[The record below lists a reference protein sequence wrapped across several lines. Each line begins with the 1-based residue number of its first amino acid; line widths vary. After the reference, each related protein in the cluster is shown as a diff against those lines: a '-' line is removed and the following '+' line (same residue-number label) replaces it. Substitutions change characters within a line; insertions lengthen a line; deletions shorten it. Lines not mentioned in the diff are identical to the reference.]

1 MGQSDVT
8 APTSQ
13 ASKQEQPS
21 PPDAGNL
28 SRVPPLTL
36 VLGSIISVQFGAAIS
51 VTIFDQVGVA
61 GSTLLRLAFASLFL
75 FLLSRPKVAQWSA
88 RQVKMAIAFGMILA
102 AMNLAFYFAID
113 ILPVGIA
120 TTIEFLGP
128 ISIAAIFSRRLL
140 DGLWVALA
148 AAGVVLIA
156 QPWIGGT
163 LELEGVLL
171 ALLAAFFWAVYIL
184 IAQRAGEVFP
194 DRDGLTVA
202 MMIGTAIVFV
212 PGVISGGSTLITPH
226 ILLLGA
232 VIGLLSSLIPY
243 SFELEA
249 LRRMPARVFGT
260 LMSIEPAVAVLA
272 GFIILSQKPTLL
284 ELFAISLVV
293 IASVGVTRSARALPA
308 EAAIEA

>member
-1 MGQSDVT
+1 MF
-8 APTSQ
+8 
-13 ASKQEQPS
+13 
-21 PPDAGNL
+21 
-28 SRVPPLTL
+28 
-36 VLGSIISVQFGAAIS
+36 GSIISVQFGAAIS
-51 VTIFDQVGVA
+51 VTIFDEVGVA

-75 FLLSRPKVAQWSA
+75 FLLSRPKVSQWSA
-88 RQVKMAIAFGMILA
+88 RQVKMAIAFGVTLA

-120 TTIEFLGP
+120 TTIEFIGP

-156 QPWIGGT
+156 QPWSGGS
-163 LELEGVLL
+163 LELEGVLM

-194 DRDGLTVA
+194 DRDGLTIA
-202 MMIGTAIVFV
+202 MMIGTAIVFI
-212 PGVISGGSTLITPH
+212 PGVASAGAMLVTPQ

-249 LRRMPARVFGT
+249 LRRMPTRVFGT

-272 GFIILSQKPTLL
+272 GFIVLSQKPTLL
-284 ELFAISLVV
+284 ELVAISLVV
-293 IASVGVTRSARALPA
+293 VASVGVTRSARALPA

>member
-1 MGQSDVT
+1 M
-8 APTSQ
+8 PTSQ
-13 ASKQEQPS
+13 ASNQEPHDPENSGTLGRVS
-21 PPDAGNL
+21 PLA
-28 SRVPPLTL
+28 L
-36 VLGSIISVQFGAAIS
+36 VFGSIISVQFGAAIS
-51 VTIFDQVGVA
+51 VTIFDEVGVA

-75 FLLSRPKVAQWSA
+75 FLLSRPKVLQWSA
-88 RQVKMAIAFGMILA
+88 RQVRMAIAFGVTLA

-113 ILPVGIA
+113 ILPVGVA
-120 TTIEFLGP
+120 TTIEFIGP

-156 QPWIGGT
+156 QPWSAGS

-184 IAQRAGEVFP
+184 IAQRAGEIFP
-194 DRDGLTVA
+194 DRDGLTIA
-202 MMIGTAIVFV
+202 MMIGTAIVFI
-212 PGVISGGSTLITPH
+212 PGVASGGAMLVTPQ

-260 LMSIEPAVAVLA
+260 LMSIEPAVAVFT
-272 GFIILSQKPTLL
+272 GFVVLSQKPTLL

-293 IASVGVTRSARALPA
+293 AASIGVTRSARALPP

>member
-1 MGQSDVT
+1 
-8 APTSQ
+8 
-13 ASKQEQPS
+13 
-21 PPDAGNL
+21 
-28 SRVPPLTL
+28 
-36 VLGSIISVQFGAAIS
+36 
-51 VTIFDQVGVA
+51 
-61 GSTLLRLAFASLFL
+61 
-75 FLLSRPKVAQWSA
+75 
-88 RQVKMAIAFGMILA
+88 MILA

-156 QPWIGGT
+156 QPWSGGS
-163 LELEGVLL
+163 LELEGVLM

-194 DRDGLTVA
+194 DRDGLTIA
-202 MMIGTAIVFV
+202 MMIGTAIVFI
-212 PGVISGGSTLITPH
+212 PGVASAGAMLVTPQ

-249 LRRMPARVFGT
+249 LRRMPTRVFGT

-272 GFIILSQKPTLL
+272 GFIILSQTPTLF

>member
-1 MGQSDVT
+1 MF
-8 APTSQ
+8 
-13 ASKQEQPS
+13 
-21 PPDAGNL
+21 
-28 SRVPPLTL
+28 
-36 VLGSIISVQFGAAIS
+36 GSIISVQFGAAIS
-51 VTIFDQVGVA
+51 VTIFDEVGVA

-75 FLLSRPKVAQWSA
+75 FLLSRPKVLQWSA
-88 RQVKMAIAFGMILA
+88 RQVKMAIAFGVTLA
-102 AMNLAFYFAID
+102 AMNSAFYFAID
-113 ILPVGIA
+113 ILPIGVA
-120 TTIEFLGP
+120 TTIEFIGP

-156 QPWIGGT
+156 QPWSGGS
-163 LELEGVLL
+163 LELEGVLM

-194 DRDGLTVA
+194 DRDGLTIA
-202 MMIGTAIVFV
+202 MMIGTAIVFI
-212 PGVISGGSTLITPH
+212 PGVASGGAMLVTPQ

-260 LMSIEPAVAVLA
+260 LMSVEPAVAVLS
-272 GFIILSQKPTLL
+272 GFIVLSQKPTLL
-284 ELFAISLVV
+284 ELVAISLVV
-293 IASVGVTRSARALPA
+293 AASVGVTRSARALPP

>member
-1 MGQSDVT
+1 
-8 APTSQ
+8 
-13 ASKQEQPS
+13 
-21 PPDAGNL
+21 
-28 SRVPPLTL
+28 L
-36 VLGSIISVQFGAAIS
+36 VFGSIISVQFGAAIS
-51 VTIFDQVGVA
+51 VTIFDEVGVA

-75 FLLSRPKVAQWSA
+75 FLLSRPKVLQWSA
-88 RQVKMAIAFGMILA
+88 RQVKMAIAFGVTLA
-102 AMNLAFYFAID
+102 AMNSAFYFAID
-113 ILPVGIA
+113 ILPIGVA
-120 TTIEFLGP
+120 TTIEFIGP

-156 QPWIGGT
+156 QPWSGGS
-163 LELEGVLL
+163 LELEGVLM

-194 DRDGLTVA
+194 DRDGLTIA
-202 MMIGTAIVFV
+202 MMIGTAIVFI
-212 PGVISGGSTLITPH
+212 PGVASGGAMLVTPQ

-260 LMSIEPAVAVLA
+260 LMSVEPAVAVLS
-272 GFIILSQKPTLL
+272 GFIVLSQKPTLL
-284 ELFAISLVV
+284 ELVAISLVV
-293 IASVGVTRSARALPA
+293 AASVGVTRSARALPP

>member
-1 MGQSDVT
+1 MC
-8 APTSQ
+8 
-13 ASKQEQPS
+13 
-21 PPDAGNL
+21 
-28 SRVPPLTL
+28 
-36 VLGSIISVQFGAAIS
+36 GSIISVQFGAAIS
-51 VTIFDQVGVA
+51 VTIFDEVGVA

-75 FLLSRPKVAQWSA
+75 FLLSRPKVSQWSA
-88 RQVKMAIAFGMILA
+88 RQVKMAIAFGVTLA

-120 TTIEFLGP
+120 TTIEFIGP

-156 QPWIGGT
+156 QPWSGGS
-163 LELEGVLL
+163 LELEGVLM

-194 DRDGLTVA
+194 DRDGLTIA
-202 MMIGTAIVFV
+202 MMIGTAIVFI
-212 PGVISGGSTLITPH
+212 PGVASAGAMLVTPQILI
-226 ILLLGA
+226 LGA

-249 LRRMPARVFGT
+249 LRRMPTRVFGT

-272 GFIILSQKPTLL
+272 GFIVLSQKPTLL
-284 ELFAISLVV
+284 ELVAISLVV
-293 IASVGVTRSARALPA
+293 VASVGVTRSARALPA

>member
-1 MGQSDVT
+1 MGRI
-8 APTSQ
+8 
-13 ASKQEQPS
+13 
-21 PPDAGNL
+21 PPVSL
-28 SRVPPLTL
+28 I
-36 VLGSIISVQFGAAIS
+36 LGSVISVQFGAAIS
-51 VTIFDQVGVA
+51 VTIFNEVGVA

-75 FLLSRPKVAQWSA
+75 LLLSRPKVAQWSRA
-88 RQVKMAIAFGMILA
+88 QVKMVLLFGMVLA
-102 AMNLAFYFAID
+102 AMNLSFSFAIN

-140 DGLWVALA
+140 DGLWVVLA

-156 QPWIGGT
+156 QPWSGGGN
-163 LELEGVLL
+163 LELSGVLL
-171 ALLAAFFWAVYIL
+171 ALLSAFFWGIYIL
-184 IAQRAGEVFP
+184 IAQSSNKVFP

-202 MMIGTAIVFV
+202 MMIGMAIVFI
-212 PGVISGGSTLITPH
+212 PGVISGGSTLVTPH

-260 LMSIEPAVAVLA
+260 LMSIEPAVAVFT
-272 GFIILSQKPTLL
+272 GFIVLSQKPTLL
-284 ELFAISLVV
+284 ELFAIALVV
-293 IASVGVTRSARALPA
+293 IASIGVTRTARALPA

>member
-1 MGQSDVT
+1 MF
-8 APTSQ
+8 
-13 ASKQEQPS
+13 
-21 PPDAGNL
+21 
-28 SRVPPLTL
+28 
-36 VLGSIISVQFGAAIS
+36 GSIISVQFGAAIS
-51 VTIFDQVGVA
+51 VTIFDEVGVA

-75 FLLSRPKVAQWSA
+75 FLLSRPKVSQWSA
-88 RQVKMAIAFGMILA
+88 RQVKMAIAFGVTLA

-120 TTIEFLGP
+120 TTIEFIGP

-156 QPWIGGT
+156 QPWSGGS
-163 LELEGVLL
+163 LELEGVLM

-194 DRDGLTVA
+194 DRDGLTIA
-202 MMIGTAIVFV
+202 MMIGTAIVFI
-212 PGVISGGSTLITPH
+212 PGVASGGAMLVTPQ

-249 LRRMPARVFGT
+249 LRRMPTRVFGT

-272 GFIILSQKPTLL
+272 GFIVLSQKPTLL

>member
-1 MGQSDVT
+1 M
-8 APTSQ
+8 PTSQ
-13 ASKQEQPS
+13 AAKQEQPS
-21 PPDAGNL
+21 PPDAGTL
-28 SRVPPLTL
+28 GRVPPLAL

-51 VTIFDQVGVA
+51 VTIFDEIGVA
-61 GSTLLRLAFASLFL
+61 GSTLLRLAFAALFL
-75 FLLSRPKVAQWSA
+75 FLLGRPKVAQWSA
-88 RQVKMAIAFGMILA
+88 RQAKMAIAFGLILA
-102 AMNLAFYFAID
+102 AMNLAFYFAIN

-156 QPWIGGT
+156 QPWSGGT
-163 LELEGVLL
+163 LELDGVLL

-202 MMIGTAIVFV
+202 MMIGTAIVFI
-212 PGVISGGSTLITPH
+212 PGVISGGSVLVTPH

-249 LRRMPARVFGT
+249 LRRMPTRVFGT

-272 GFIILSQKPTLL
+272 GFIILSQTPTLL

>member
-1 MGQSDVT
+1 MT
-8 APTSQ
+8 TSQ
-13 ASKQEQPS
+13 ASNQEPHGPDKSGTLGRVS
-21 PPDAGNL
+21 PLA
-28 SRVPPLTL
+28 L
-36 VLGSIISVQFGAAIS
+36 VFGSIISVQFGAAIS
-51 VTIFDQVGVA
+51 VTIFDEVGVA
-61 GSTLLRLAFASLFL
+61 GSTLLRLAFAALFL
-75 FLLSRPKVAQWSA
+75 FLLSRPKVSQWSA
-88 RQVKMAIAFGMILA
+88 TQVRTAILFGVILA
-102 AMNLAFYFAID
+102 AMNLAFYFAIN

-156 QPWIGGT
+156 QPWNGGGD
-163 LELEGVLL
+163 LELAGVLL
-171 ALLAAFFWAVYIL
+171 ALLSAFFWGIYIL
-184 IAQRAGEVFP
+184 IAQRAGEIFP

-202 MMIGTAIVFV
+202 MMIGMTIAFI
-212 PGVISGGSTLITPH
+212 PGVLSGGSTLVTPH
-226 ILLLGA
+226 ILLIGA

-249 LRRMPARVFGT
+249 LRRMPTRVFGT
-260 LMSIEPAVAVLA
+260 LMSIEPAVAVFT
-272 GFIILSQKPTLL
+272 GFIVLNQKPTLL

-293 IASVGVTRSARALPA
+293 IASVGVTRTAPPLPA

>member
-1 MGQSDVT
+1 M
-8 APTSQ
+8 PTSQ
-13 ASKQEQPS
+13 ASNQEPHAPESSGTLGRVS
-21 PPDAGNL
+21 PLA
-28 SRVPPLTL
+28 L
-36 VLGSIISVQFGAAIS
+36 VFGSIISVQFGAAIS
-51 VTIFDQVGVA
+51 VTIFDEVGVA

-75 FLLSRPKVAQWSA
+75 FLLSRPKVLQWSA
-88 RQVKMAIAFGMILA
+88 RQVKMAIAFGVTLA

-113 ILPVGIA
+113 ILPVGVA
-120 TTIEFLGP
+120 TTIEFIGP

-156 QPWIGGT
+156 QPWSGGS

-184 IAQRAGEVFP
+184 IAQRAGEIFP
-194 DRDGLTVA
+194 DRDGLTIA
-202 MMIGTAIVFV
+202 MMIGTAIVFI
-212 PGVISGGSTLITPH
+212 PGVASGGAMLVTPQ

-260 LMSIEPAVAVLA
+260 LMSIEPAVAVFT
-272 GFIILSQKPTLL
+272 GFVVLSQKPTLL

-293 IASVGVTRSARALPA
+293 AASIGVTRSARALPP

>member
-1 MGQSDVT
+1 MF
-8 APTSQ
+8 
-13 ASKQEQPS
+13 
-21 PPDAGNL
+21 
-28 SRVPPLTL
+28 
-36 VLGSIISVQFGAAIS
+36 GSIISVQFGAAIS
-51 VTIFDQVGVA
+51 VTIFDEVGVA

-75 FLLSRPKVAQWSA
+75 FLLSRPKVSQWSA
-88 RQVKMAIAFGMILA
+88 RQVKMAIAFGVTLA
-102 AMNLAFYFAID
+102 AMNLAFYSAID

-120 TTIEFLGP
+120 TTIEFIGP

-156 QPWIGGT
+156 QPWSGGS
-163 LELEGVLL
+163 LELEGVLM

-194 DRDGLTVA
+194 DRDGLTIA
-202 MMIGTAIVFV
+202 MMIGTAIVFI
-212 PGVISGGSTLITPH
+212 PGVASAGAMLVTPQ

-249 LRRMPARVFGT
+249 LRRMPTRVFGT

-272 GFIILSQKPTLL
+272 GFIVLSQKPTLL
-284 ELFAISLVV
+284 ELVAISLVV
-293 IASVGVTRSARALPA
+293 VASVGVTRSARALPA

>member
-1 MGQSDVT
+1 M
-8 APTSQ
+8 PTSQ
-13 ASKQEQPS
+13 ASNQEPHDPENSGTLGRVS
-21 PPDAGNL
+21 PLA
-28 SRVPPLTL
+28 L
-36 VLGSIISVQFGAAIS
+36 VFGSIISVQFGAAIS
-51 VTIFDQVGVA
+51 VTIFDEVGVA

-75 FLLSRPKVAQWSA
+75 FLLSRPKVLQWSA
-88 RQVKMAIAFGMILA
+88 RQVRMAIAFGVTLA

-113 ILPVGIA
+113 ILPVGVA
-120 TTIEFLGP
+120 TTIEFIGP

-156 QPWIGGT
+156 QPWSGGS

-194 DRDGLTVA
+194 DRDGLTIA
-202 MMIGTAIVFV
+202 MMIGTAIVFI
-212 PGVISGGSTLITPH
+212 PGVASAGAMLVTPQ

-249 LRRMPARVFGT
+249 LRRMPTRVFGT

-272 GFIILSQKPTLL
+272 GFIVLSQKPTLL
-284 ELFAISLVV
+284 ELVAISLVV
-293 IASVGVTRSARALPA
+293 VASVGVTRSARALPA

>member
-1 MGQSDVT
+1 MF
-8 APTSQ
+8 
-13 ASKQEQPS
+13 
-21 PPDAGNL
+21 
-28 SRVPPLTL
+28 
-36 VLGSIISVQFGAAIS
+36 GSIISVQFGAAIS
-51 VTIFDQVGVA
+51 VTIFDEVGVA

-75 FLLSRPKVAQWSA
+75 FLLSRPKVSQWSA
-88 RQVKMAIAFGMILA
+88 RQVKMAIAFGVTLA

-120 TTIEFLGP
+120 TTIEFIGP

-156 QPWIGGT
+156 QPWSGGS
-163 LELEGVLL
+163 LELEGVLM

-194 DRDGLTVA
+194 DRDGLTIA
-202 MMIGTAIVFV
+202 MMIGTAIVFI
-212 PGVISGGSTLITPH
+212 PGVASAGAMLVTPQ

-249 LRRMPARVFGT
+249 LRRMPTRVFGT

-272 GFIILSQKPTLL
+272 GFIVLSQKPTLL

>member
-1 MGQSDVT
+1 V
-8 APTSQ
+8 PTSQ
-13 ASKQEQPS
+13 APKQEPHDPESSGTLGRVS
-21 PPDAGNL
+21 PLA
-28 SRVPPLTL
+28 L
-36 VLGSIISVQFGAAIS
+36 VFGSIISVQFGAAIS
-51 VTIFDQVGVA
+51 VTIFDEVGVA
-61 GSTLLRLAFASLFL
+61 GSTLLRLAFASVFL
-75 FLLSRPKVAQWSA
+75 FLLSRPKVSQWSA
-88 RQVKMAIAFGMILA
+88 RQVKMAVAFGVTLA
-102 AMNLAFYFAID
+102 AMNLAFYLAID

-156 QPWIGGT
+156 QPWSAGS

-184 IAQRAGEVFP
+184 IAQRAGEIFP
-194 DRDGLTVA
+194 DRDGLTIA
-202 MMIGTAIVFV
+202 MMIGTAIVFI
-212 PGVISGGSTLITPH
+212 PGVASGGSMLVTPQ

-260 LMSIEPAVAVLA
+260 LMSVEPAVAVLA
-272 GFIILSQKPTLL
+272 GFIVLSQKPTLL
-284 ELFAISLVV
+284 ELVAISLVV
-293 IASVGVTRSARALPA
+293 AASVGVTRSARALPP

>member
-1 MGQSDVT
+1 
-8 APTSQ
+8 
-13 ASKQEQPS
+13 
-21 PPDAGNL
+21 
-28 SRVPPLTL
+28 L
-36 VLGSIISVQFGAAIS
+36 VFGSIISVQFGAAIS
-51 VTIFDQVGVA
+51 VTIFDEVGVA

-75 FLLSRPKVAQWSA
+75 FLLSRPKVSQWSA
-88 RQVKMAIAFGMILA
+88 RQVKMAIAFGVTLA

-120 TTIEFLGP
+120 TTIEFIGP

-156 QPWIGGT
+156 QPWSGGS
-163 LELEGVLL
+163 LELEGVLM

-194 DRDGLTVA
+194 DRDGLTIA
-202 MMIGTAIVFV
+202 MMIGTAIVFI
-212 PGVISGGSTLITPH
+212 PGVASAGAMLVTPQ

-249 LRRMPARVFGT
+249 LRRMPTRVFGT

-272 GFIILSQKPTLL
+272 GFIVLSQKPTLL
-284 ELFAISLVV
+284 ELVAISLVV
-293 IASVGVTRSARALPA
+293 VASVGVTRSARALPA

>member
-1 MGQSDVT
+1 M
-8 APTSQ
+8 PTSQ
-13 ASKQEQPS
+13 ASNQEPHDPENSGTLGRVS
-21 PPDAGNL
+21 PLA
-28 SRVPPLTL
+28 L
-36 VLGSIISVQFGAAIS
+36 VFGSIISVQFGAAIS
-51 VTIFDQVGVA
+51 VTIFDEVGVA

-75 FLLSRPKVAQWSA
+75 FLLSRPKVLQWSA
-88 RQVKMAIAFGMILA
+88 RQVRMAIAFGVTLA

-113 ILPVGIA
+113 ILPVGVA
-120 TTIEFLGP
+120 TTIEFIGP

-156 QPWIGGT
+156 QPWSGGS

-184 IAQRAGEVFP
+184 IAQRAGEIFP
-194 DRDGLTVA
+194 DRDGLTIA
-202 MMIGTAIVFV
+202 MMIGTAIVFI
-212 PGVISGGSTLITPH
+212 PGVASGGAMLVTPQ

-260 LMSIEPAVAVLA
+260 LMSIEPAVAVFT
-272 GFIILSQKPTLL
+272 GFVVLSQKPTLL

-293 IASVGVTRSARALPA
+293 AASIGVTRSARALPP

>member
-1 MGQSDVT
+1 MT
-8 APTSQ
+8 TSQ
-13 ASKQEQPS
+13 ASNQEPHGPDQSGTLGRVS
-21 PPDAGNL
+21 PLA
-28 SRVPPLTL
+28 L
-36 VLGSIISVQFGAAIS
+36 VFGSIISVQFGAAIS
-51 VTIFDQVGVA
+51 VTIFDEVGVA
-61 GSTLLRLAFASLFL
+61 GSTLLRLAFAALFL
-75 FLLSRPKVAQWSA
+75 FLLSRPKVSQWSA
-88 RQVKMAIAFGMILA
+88 TQVRTAILFGVILA
-102 AMNLAFYFAID
+102 AMNLAFYFAIN

-156 QPWIGGT
+156 QPWNGGGD
-163 LELEGVLL
+163 LELAGVLL
-171 ALLAAFFWAVYIL
+171 ALLSAFFWGIYIL
-184 IAQRAGEVFP
+184 IAQRAGEIFP

-202 MMIGTAIVFV
+202 MMIGMTIAFI
-212 PGVISGGSTLITPH
+212 PGVLSGGSTLVTPH
-226 ILLLGA
+226 ILLIGA

-249 LRRMPARVFGT
+249 LRRMPTRVFGT
-260 LMSIEPAVAVLA
+260 LMSIEPAVAVFT
-272 GFIILSQKPTLL
+272 GFIVLNQKPTLL

-293 IASVGVTRSARALPA
+293 IASVGVTTTAPPLPA

>member
-1 MGQSDVT
+1 M
-8 APTSQ
+8 
-13 ASKQEQPS
+13 
-21 PPDAGNL
+21 
-28 SRVPPLTL
+28 PPLGL

-51 VTIFDQVGVA
+51 VTIFDEVGVA
-61 GSTLLRLAFASLFL
+61 GSTLLRLAFAALFL
-75 FLLSRPKVAQWSA
+75 FLLSRPKVSKWSA
-88 RQVKMAIAFGMILA
+88 TQVRMAILFGVILA
-102 AMNLAFYFAID
+102 AMNLAFYLAID
-113 ILPVGIA
+113 ILPIGIA

-128 ISIAAIFSRRLL
+128 ISVAAIFSRKLT
-140 DGLWVALA
+140 DVIWVALA

-156 QPWIGGT
+156 QPWNGGGG
-163 LELEGVLL
+163 LELAGVLL
-171 ALLAAFFWAVYIL
+171 ALLAAFFWGVYIL
-184 IAQRAGEVFP
+184 VAQRAGEVFP

-212 PGVISGGSTLITPH
+212 PGVAAGGSTLVTPH

-243 SFELEA
+243 SFELDA

-272 GFIILSQKPTLL
+272 GFIVLSQQPTLL
-284 ELFAISLVV
+284 QMFAIALVV
-293 IASVGVTRSARALPA
+293 IASVGVTRSARPLPA

>member
-1 MGQSDVT
+1 MF
-8 APTSQ
+8 
-13 ASKQEQPS
+13 
-21 PPDAGNL
+21 
-28 SRVPPLTL
+28 
-36 VLGSIISVQFGAAIS
+36 GSIISVQFGAAIS
-51 VTIFDQVGVA
+51 VTIFDEVGVA

-88 RQVKMAIAFGMILA
+88 RQVKMAIAFGVTLA
-102 AMNLAFYFAID
+102 AMNLAFYSAID
-113 ILPVGIA
+113 ILPVGVA
-120 TTIEFLGP
+120 TTIEFIGP

-156 QPWIGGT
+156 QPWSGGS
-163 LELEGVLL
+163 LELEGVLM

-194 DRDGLTVA
+194 DRDGLTIA
-202 MMIGTAIVFV
+202 MMIGTAIVFI
-212 PGVISGGSTLITPH
+212 PGVASGGAMLVTPQ

-260 LMSIEPAVAVLA
+260 LMSVEPAVAVLA
-272 GFIILSQKPTLL
+272 GFIVLSQKPTML
-284 ELFAISLVV
+284 ELVAISLVV
-293 IASVGVTRSARALPA
+293 AASVGVTRSARALPP

>member
-1 MGQSDVT
+1 M
-8 APTSQ
+8 PTSQ
-13 ASKQEQPS
+13 ASNQEPHDPENSGTLGRVS
-21 PPDAGNL
+21 PLA
-28 SRVPPLTL
+28 L
-36 VLGSIISVQFGAAIS
+36 VFGSIISVQFGAAIS
-51 VTIFDQVGVA
+51 VTIFDEVGVA

-75 FLLSRPKVAQWSA
+75 FLLSRPKVLQWSA
-88 RQVKMAIAFGMILA
+88 RQVKMAIAFGVTLA

-113 ILPVGIA
+113 ILPVGVA
-120 TTIEFLGP
+120 TTIEFIGP

-156 QPWIGGT
+156 QPWSAGS

-184 IAQRAGEVFP
+184 IAQRAGEIFP
-194 DRDGLTVA
+194 DRDGLTIA
-202 MMIGTAIVFV
+202 MMIGTAIVFI
-212 PGVISGGSTLITPH
+212 PGVASGGAMLVTPQ

-260 LMSIEPAVAVLA
+260 LMSIEPAVAVFT
-272 GFIILSQKPTLL
+272 GFVVLSQKPTLL

-293 IASVGVTRSARALPA
+293 AASIGVTRSARALPP

>member
-1 MGQSDVT
+1 VT
-8 APTSQ
+8 TSQ
-13 ASKQEQPS
+13 ASNQEPHGPDKSGTLGRVS
-21 PPDAGNL
+21 PLA
-28 SRVPPLTL
+28 L
-36 VLGSIISVQFGAAIS
+36 VFGSIISVQFGAAIS
-51 VTIFDQVGVA
+51 VTIFDEVGVA
-61 GSTLLRLAFASLFL
+61 GSTLLRLAFAALFL
-75 FLLSRPKVAQWSA
+75 FLLSRPKVSQWSA
-88 RQVKMAIAFGMILA
+88 TQVRTAILFGVILA
-102 AMNLAFYFAID
+102 AMNLAFYFAIN

-156 QPWIGGT
+156 QPWNGGGD
-163 LELEGVLL
+163 LELAGVLL
-171 ALLAAFFWAVYIL
+171 ALLSAFFWGIYIL
-184 IAQRAGEVFP
+184 IAQRAGEIFP

-202 MMIGTAIVFV
+202 MMIGMTIAFI
-212 PGVISGGSTLITPH
+212 PGVLSGGSTLVTPH
-226 ILLLGA
+226 ILLIGA

-249 LRRMPARVFGT
+249 LRRMPTRVFGT
-260 LMSIEPAVAVLA
+260 LMSIEPAVAVFT
-272 GFIILSQKPTLL
+272 GFIVLNQKPTLL

-293 IASVGVTRSARALPA
+293 IASVGVTRTAPPLPA

>member
-1 MGQSDVT
+1 M
-8 APTSQ
+8 PTSQ
-13 ASKQEQPS
+13 ASNQEPHDPENSGTLGRVS
-21 PPDAGNL
+21 PLA
-28 SRVPPLTL
+28 L
-36 VLGSIISVQFGAAIS
+36 VFGSIISVQFGAAIS
-51 VTIFDQVGVA
+51 VTIFDEVGVA

-75 FLLSRPKVAQWSA
+75 FLLSRPKVLQWSA
-88 RQVKMAIAFGMILA
+88 RQVKMAIAFGVTLA

-113 ILPVGIA
+113 ILPVGVA
-120 TTIEFLGP
+120 TTIEFIGP

-156 QPWIGGT
+156 QPWSGGS

-184 IAQRAGEVFP
+184 IAQRAGEIFP
-194 DRDGLTVA
+194 DRDGLTIA
-202 MMIGTAIVFV
+202 MMIGTAIVFI
-212 PGVISGGSTLITPH
+212 PGVASGGAMLVTPQ

-260 LMSIEPAVAVLA
+260 LMSIEPAVAVFT
-272 GFIILSQKPTLL
+272 GFVVLSQKPTLL

-293 IASVGVTRSARALPA
+293 AASIGVTRSARALPP

>member
-1 MGQSDVT
+1 MPKPEASNSE
-8 APTSQ
+8 PTSPGG
-13 ASKQEQPS
+13 S
-21 PPDAGNL
+21 GTL
-28 SRVPPLTL
+28 GRVPPVSLI
-36 VLGSIISVQFGAAIS
+36 LGSVISVQFGAAIS
-51 VTIFDQVGVA
+51 VTIFSEVGVA
-61 GSTLLRLAFASLFL
+61 GSTLLRLTFASLFL
-75 FLLSRPKVAQWSA
+75 LLLSRPKVAQWSRA
-88 RQVKMAIAFGMILA
+88 QMKMALLFGMVLA
-102 AMNLAFYFAID
+102 AMNLSFYFAIN

-140 DGLWVALA
+140 DGLWVMLA

-156 QPWIGGT
+156 QPWSGGGN
-163 LELEGVLL
+163 LELSGVLL
-171 ALLAAFFWAVYIL
+171 ALLSAFFWGVYIL
-184 IAQRAGEVFP
+184 IAQSSNKVFP

-202 MMIGTAIVFV
+202 MMIGTAIVFI
-212 PGVISGGSTLITPH
+212 PGVISGGSTLVTPH

-260 LMSIEPAVAVLA
+260 LMSIEPAVAVFT
-272 GFIILSQKPTLL
+272 GFVVLSQKPTLL
-284 ELFAISLVV
+284 ELFAIALVV
-293 IASVGVTRSARALPA
+293 IASIGVTRTARALPA

>member
-1 MGQSDVT
+1 MPTAQSSD
-8 APTSQ
+8 
-13 ASKQEQPS
+13 EGQPS
-21 PPDAGNL
+21 PQGSVTL
-28 SRVPPLTL
+28 GRIPPLTL
-36 VLGSIISVQFGAAIS
+36 VFGSIISVQFGAAIS
-51 VTIFDQVGVA
+51 VTIFDEVGVA

-75 FLLSRPKVAQWSA
+75 FLLSRPKVSQWSA
-88 RQVKMAIAFGMILA
+88 RQVKMAIAFGVTLA
-102 AMNLAFYFAID
+102 AMNLAFYSAID

-120 TTIEFLGP
+120 TTIEFIGP

-156 QPWIGGT
+156 QPWSGGS
-163 LELEGVLL
+163 LELEGVLM

-194 DRDGLTVA
+194 DRDGLTIA
-202 MMIGTAIVFV
+202 MMIGTAIVFI
-212 PGVISGGSTLITPH
+212 PGVASGGAMLVTPQ

-249 LRRMPARVFGT
+249 LRRMPTRVFGT

-272 GFIILSQKPTLL
+272 GFIVLSQKPTLL
-284 ELFAISLVV
+284 ELVAISLVV
-293 IASVGVTRSARALPA
+293 VASVGVTRSARALPA

>member
-1 MGQSDVT
+1 MWKVNVPTTQSSDLV
-8 APTSQ
+8 P
-13 ASKQEQPS
+13 PS
-21 PPDAGNL
+21 PQGSGTL
-28 SRVPPLTL
+28 GRVPPLTL
-36 VLGSIISVQFGAAIS
+36 VFGSIISVQFGAAIS
-51 VTIFDQVGVA
+51 VTIFDEVGVA

-75 FLLSRPKVAQWSA
+75 FLLSRPKVSQWSA
-88 RQVKMAIAFGMILA
+88 RQVKMAIAFGVTLA

-120 TTIEFLGP
+120 TTIEFIGP

-156 QPWIGGT
+156 QPWSGGS
-163 LELEGVLL
+163 LELEGVLM

-194 DRDGLTVA
+194 DRDGLTIA
-202 MMIGTAIVFV
+202 MMIGTAIVFI
-212 PGVISGGSTLITPH
+212 PGVASAGAMLVTPQ

-272 GFIILSQKPTLL
+272 GFIILSQTPTLF

>member
-1 MGQSDVT
+1 MT
-8 APTSQ
+8 TSQ
-13 ASKQEQPS
+13 ASNQEPHGPDKSGTLGRVS
-21 PPDAGNL
+21 PLA
-28 SRVPPLTL
+28 L
-36 VLGSIISVQFGAAIS
+36 VFGSIISVQFGAAIS
-51 VTIFDQVGVA
+51 VTIFDEVGVA
-61 GSTLLRLAFASLFL
+61 GSTLLRLAFAALFL
-75 FLLSRPKVAQWSA
+75 FLLSRPKVSEWSA
-88 RQVKMAIAFGMILA
+88 TQVRTAILFGVILA
-102 AMNLAFYFAID
+102 AMNLAFYFAIN

-156 QPWIGGT
+156 QPWNGGGD
-163 LELEGVLL
+163 LELAGVLL
-171 ALLAAFFWAVYIL
+171 ALLSAFFWGIYIL
-184 IAQRAGEVFP
+184 IAQRAGEIFP

-202 MMIGTAIVFV
+202 MMIGMTIAFI
-212 PGVISGGSTLITPH
+212 PGVLSGGSTLVTPH
-226 ILLLGA
+226 ILLIGA

-249 LRRMPARVFGT
+249 LRRMPTRVFGT
-260 LMSIEPAVAVLA
+260 LMSIEPAVAVFT
-272 GFIILSQKPTLL
+272 GFIVLNQKPTLL

-293 IASVGVTRSARALPA
+293 IASVGVTRTAPPLPA